1 MKKAAAWLL
10 TAAMVF
16 SLAACGGSAS
26 SEAASTEESVKEE
39 ASEAAS
45 EAAPAESEA
54 SEAAESTTEAAAD
67 GEFLIGT
74 YLQLTGANAVAG
86 NSAKNGIDVAVKW
99 INDNGGLNG
108 QQIRVEHYDTTGST
122 EEAVKVVQKMLAEGN
137 VDFVI
142 GSVNSNEVAACIGDL
157 NNAKMFNF
165 GLGTS
170 PTWMED
176 QSMTYTFRPSCNN
189 DRTIPAD
196 VAMIEALGYKK
207 VALVNSTDD
216 SASSSGNTFEQLL
229 NESGLEMTTREQ
241 CDQEDTDF
249 TGQITKILAG
259 DPDVIVMCLQGNTFG
274 PFLKQLR
281 NMGYTGMVCS
291 SQVLSEDIVKVAGES
306 PNTDYVFTAYPYVT
320 YASVDDCDIPY
331 VKDFLQKY
339 LDQIGEMPQ
348 HECAYRGW
356 DAVMALKAAAEIAG
370 SNDGEAM
377 KDAMSKVVT
386 DGIGG
391 TMDFTKGD
399 REAYS
404 EFNSFILYQNKNV
417 VFTDWL
423 ANGGYDTYKSETGR
437 DR

>member
-1 MKKAAAWLL
+1 MKKTIALIL
-10 TAAMVF
+10 TAVMSL
-16 SLAACGGSAS
+16 SLAACGSGSASAS
-26 SEAASTEESVKEE
+26 SE
-39 ASEAAS
+39 
-45 EAAPAESEA
+45 EAAPAAESSAEETA
-54 SEAAESTTEAAAD
+54 EAAEETAEAAETSD
-67 GEFLIGT
+67 GGTFRIGT

-99 INDNGGLNG
+99 VNENGGLNG
-108 QQIRVEHYDTTGST
+108 QQIEVTHYDTTGST
-122 EEAVKVVQKMLAEGN
+122 EEAVKVVQKMLSEGQT
-137 VDFVI
+137 DFVI

-157 NNAKMFNF
+157 NAAEMFNF

-176 QSMTYTFRPSCNN
+176 QSMVWTFRPSCNN

-196 VAMIEALGYKK
+196 VAMIQELGYSK
-207 VALVNSTDD
+207 VAMVNSTDD
-216 SASSSGNTFEQLL
+216 SASSSADTFVSLFE
-229 NESGLEMTTREQ
+229 EAGIEIVTKEE

-249 TGQITKILAG
+249 AGQITSIITK
-259 DPDVIVMCLQGNTFG
+259 DPDIVVMCLQGNTFG

-291 SQVLSEDIVKVAGES
+291 SQVLSEDIVQVAGMS

-320 YASVDDCDIPY
+320 YASVEDCDIPY
-331 VKDFLQKY
+331 VANFLQLY
-339 LDQIGEMPQ
+339 LDEIGEMPQ

-356 DAVMALKAAAEIAG
+356 DAIMALKAAAEVAG
-370 SNDGEAM
+370 TNDGAAL
-377 KDAMSKVVT
+377 KDAMASVVT
-386 DGIGG
+386 EGIGG

-404 EFNSFILYQNKNV
+404 EFNSFILIQDKNQ
-417 VFTDWL
+417 VFADWY
-423 ANGGYDTYKSETGR
+423 ANGGYDEYKAATGR